1 MKTAHTAAS
10 PSPPSDLYSP
20 SLFTYTGWL
29 LESAA
34 FGLFLAA
41 GAFELVLLSSLIWLP
56 LVIWRE
62 RYRAAYFGLMPG
74 AAFRLG
80 IVLVVLGAA
89 ILAPVKYDD
98 VPIPPVKYV
107 NVLLAEVCDDLRD
120 QRFSVRAYS
129 DDYAQVY
136 TPITFV
142 TTRPLSP
149 NQFAQAL
156 SNASGWQIRRFRT
169 CGNGSSILFGSN
181 PPAFSLQPRPEPDVL
196 AMDP

>member
-1 MKTAHTAAS
+1 MKTATSAVP
-10 PSPPSDLYSP
+10 PSPPSDLFTP
-20 SLFTYTGWL
+20 SFFTYAGWL

-41 GAFELVLLSSLIWLP
+41 SAFELVLLSSLLWLP

-62 RYRAAYFGLMPG
+62 RHRAAYFGLMPG
-74 AAFRLG
+74 AAFRFG
-80 IVLVVLGAA
+80 IVLIVLGAA

-98 VPIPPVKYV
+98 YPIPPVKYV
-107 NVLLAEVCDDLRD
+107 NVPLAEVCDDLRD
-120 QRFSVRAYS
+120 QRFSVRAHA
-129 DDYAQVY
+129 DDYDQVY

-149 NQFAQAL
+149 KQFAEAL

-181 PPAFSLQPRPEPDVL
+181 PPAFSLQPRAEPHAL
-196 AMDP
+196 AIDE